1 MIVFHQIFIRYFRL
15 LIFDFNLFFLVSNED
30 TAQYFLTFQEM
41 LESEGNGE
49 NGGGGGEEE
58 EERERIEQYFKNF
71 SASVLDRSLIMSDA
85 RLHYKLGK
93 RVV

>member
-1 MIVFHQIFIRYFRL
+1 MS
-15 LIFDFNLFFLVSNED
+15 DED
-30 TAQYFLTFQEM
+30 TAQYLLTFQEM

-49 NGGGGGEEE
+49 NGGGGEEE

-85 RLHYKLGK
+85 RLHYELGK

>member
-1 MIVFHQIFIRYFRL
+1 MS
-15 LIFDFNLFFLVSNED
+15 DED
-30 TAQYFLTFQEM
+30 TAQYLLTFQEM

-49 NGGGGGEEE
+49 NGGGGEVE

-85 RLHYKLGK
+85 RLHYELGK

>member
-30 TAQYFLTFQEM
+30 TAQYLLTFQEM

-49 NGGGGGEEE
+49 NGGGEEE

-71 SASVLDRSLIMSDA
+71 SASVLDHSLIMSDA
-85 RLHYKLGK
+85 RLHYELGK